1 MAQGARQSS
10 LFAAEDFSVVYES
23 FAQANFQAYDFDT
36 IKNAMVEYIDTNYP
50 ENYNDW
56 ISSSEFT
63 SLIELMA
70 FMGHNLAFRNDLN
83 SRENYLS
90 TAERRDS
97 ALRIAEFLG
106 YNPTR
111 NVVASGY
118 LKIDTI
124 KTSETVYDV
133 DGNSLANV
141 DLQFEDVTD
150 PAAYQNFITVMNAVF
165 IGSNQFGTPFSKS
178 LRDGITNEIYRTTST
193 GQSPSSEFSATIT
206 GARSTFGA
214 HSLYYDSNAN
224 RIQEKTPDPY
234 GALDILYRNDN
245 GGFSSPDTGFFL
257 GFKQGTLQFRDF
269 EITDGLPNLVLDID
283 DINVANGNIWVQ
295 NVDELGQVITNWSQV
310 DRIFGLNSIYN
321 NLNNNFRNIYTVSSR
336 EDDKISIVFGDGLY
350 GNIPR
355 GIVRVWYRTGLNR
368 SYTLNPESF
377 GQTTYNFNYTGN
389 DGNTYR
395 AVFTASLKSRVSN
408 ASERES
414 LQSIKD
420 NAGRFFSTQD
430 RLVTAEDYS
439 IFPLTVSENIRK
451 IKSVNRV
458 HSGHS
463 RFRDFND
470 PTGSYSDAM
479 QFLDDGY
486 LYRQDI
492 AARNVVSLPTNL
504 NSEQTY
510 SRYIKPLLDNPE
522 VKNFF
527 YDRQYYGPDG
537 AYAPATQYT
546 NTTAN
551 IVYYNANGSATDA
564 FRWNQVTKGADTS
577 TGYLTDDTSTIQ
589 RVKSNGIAP
598 MDKIDINSIIEF
610 VTPPYKIGY
619 INNIKIVDGSTG
631 YTSAPT
637 VAITGAGTGATGT
650 ANIDGSG
657 SVISI
662 TITNAG
668 LGYDSATSITL
679 SGGGASVQA
688 TATAVVKSANTQ
700 WVRVTGIYN
709 DGLGIDN
716 NTGTPTG
723 IDMLGRGSITLNGVI
738 PSGARIKRIIPSW
751 SNDLTSAV
759 KTNVLTLLTN
769 NNSFGLRYDATTQEW
784 AIVDGSDLVTSS
796 LTNNDPSSWN
806 RTYEGDTNGTG
817 LDNSWII
824 RLNYTASQWEIVTR
838 KTRYVFGSDEQITFA
853 NLNFAETF
861 SSETL
866 KPSQDNIKV
875 LGINTKSTSNSL
887 PLGTDY
893 TMNAFGYF
901 TYPDGYTDPNKI
913 RLTLSSP
920 TNDGYPINP
929 SAFHDIVG
937 DENIN
942 LGTKTVDGFT
952 YEVRDDSG
960 SNTVPGRG
968 NLSSKYSRI
977 ADVNQVIDPA
987 TTNIIDTYVLLT
999 SYENLFRSWAKYDGR
1014 GYTKPQTPTISSL
1027 NDLFKRLD
1035 NKKSIS
1041 DQVIYRPVKY
1051 KILFGNLA
1059 SSELQAKFNIT
1070 KTTNCTLS
1078 DTEIKQEIIRLIDQ
1092 YFNVD
1097 NWDFGETFY
1106 FTELAAYIHNNTV
1119 GQVAQ
1124 VGIESVDNQASTNA
1138 LFEIISDSDELFL
1151 PVITI
1156 GDITVNKSTAYNP
1169 TSIAANSGVN
1179 IK

>member
-10 LFAAEDFSVVYES
+10 LFAAEDFSVIYES

-50 ENYNDW
+50 ENFNDW

-63 SLIELMA
+63 SLLELMA
-70 FMGHNLAFRNDLN
+70 FLGHNLAFRNDLN

-118 LKIDTI
+118 LKIDSI
-124 KTSETVYDV
+124 KTTETVYDV

-150 PAAYQNFITVMNAVF
+150 PTAYQNFITVMNSMF
-165 IGSNQFGTPFSKS
+165 GSSNQFGTPFSRS
-178 LRDGITNEIYRTTST
+178 VRDGITNEIYRTSST
-193 GQSPSSEFSATIT
+193 NAEPSYEFNGSISGSRAV
-206 GARSTFGA
+206 FGA
-214 HSLYYDSNAN
+214 HSLYLNSSTN
-224 RIQEKTPDPY
+224 RIQEKTPDPN
-234 GALDILYRNDN
+234 GLLDIVYRNDN
-245 GGFSSPDTGFFL
+245 GGFSSPDSGFFL
-257 GFKQGTLQFRDF
+257 GFKQGTLQFKDF
-269 EITDGLPNLVLDID
+269 NITEGLPNLVLDID

-295 NVDELGQVITNWSQV
+295 NIDEIGQVLTNWNQV
-310 DRIFGLNSIYN
+310 DRIFGLNAIYN
-321 NLNNNFRNIYTVSSR
+321 NLDNNFRNIYTVSSR
-336 EDDKISIVFGDGLY
+336 EDDKISVVFGDGLF

-355 GIVRVWYRTGLNR
+355 GIIRVWYRTGLNR

-377 GQTTYNFNYTGN
+377 GTTSYSFNYLGS

-395 AVFTASLKSRVSN
+395 AIFTASLKSRVSN
-408 ASERES
+408 ASQRES

-420 NAGRFFSTQD
+420 NAGRFHSTQD

-451 IKSVNRV
+451 IKSINRV

-470 PTGSYSDAM
+470 PTGSYSDAI

-486 LYRQDI
+486 LYREDV
-492 AARNVVSLPTNL
+492 AARSVVSLPTNL

-510 SRYIKPLLDNPE
+510 SRFIKPLLDNPE

-527 YDRQYYGPDG
+527 YDRQYYGPNG
-537 AYAPATQYT
+537 SYTPASQYT

-551 IVYYNANGSATDA
+551 IVYYNTDGTATNT
-564 FRWNQVTKGADTS
+564 FRWNQVTKGANTS

-589 RVKSNGIAP
+589 RIKSTGIAP
-598 MDKIDINSIIEF
+598 MNKIDINAIIEF

-619 INNIKIVDGSTG
+619 ISSIKITSAGSG

-637 VAITGAGTGATGT
+637 VTITGAGTGATGT

-657 SVISI
+657 QVISI
-662 TITNAG
+662 TITDSG
-668 LGYDSATSITL
+668 LSYDSATSITIT
-679 SGGGASVQA
+679 GGGGTGA
-688 TATAVVKSANTQ
+688 TATTVVSSADTK
-700 WVRVTGIYN
+700 WVRVTGVYN

-716 NTGTPTG
+716 SAGTPTG
-723 IDMLGRGSITLNGVI
+723 IDQIGRGSITLSGVI
-738 PSGARIKRIIPSW
+738 PSGARIKRILPSW
-751 SNDLTSAV
+751 ANDLTSTI
-759 KTNVLTLLTN
+759 KTDVLDRITN
-769 NNSFGLRYDATTQEW
+769 NNSFGLRFDASSQAW
-784 AIVDGSDLVTSS
+784 VVVDGSDLVTSS
-796 LTNNDPSSWN
+796 LTNNNPSSWD

-824 RLNYTASQWEIVTR
+824 RLNYTSTQWEIITR
-838 KTRYVFGSDEQITFA
+838 KTRYIFGSDEQIKFA

-866 KPSQDNIKV
+866 KPSMDNIKV
-875 LGINTKSTSNSL
+875 LGINSKSKSNSL
-887 PLGTDY
+887 PIGTDY

-920 TNDGYPINP
+920 TNDGFPVNP

-937 DENIN
+937 DETITLN
-942 LGTKTVDGFT
+942 TKVVDGFT
-952 YEVRDDSG
+952 YTVHDASSG
-960 SNTVPGRG
+960 TTVTGRSG
-968 NLSSKYSRI
+968 LSSKYTRI

-999 SYENLFRSWAKYDGR
+999 TYENSFRTWARFDGR
-1014 GYTKPQTPTISSL
+1014 GYTKPNPPTISSL
-1027 NDLFKRLD
+1027 NDLFKSLD

-1041 DQVIYRPVKY
+1041 DQIIYRPVKY
-1051 KILFGNLA
+1051 KILFGDLA
-1059 SSELQAKFNIT
+1059 SSELQAKFNVT
-1070 KTTNCTLS
+1070 KTANCTLS
-1078 DTEIKQEIIRLIDQ
+1078 DTEIKQEVIRLVNL
-1092 YFNVD
+1092 YFSID
-1097 NWDFGETFY
+1097 NWDFGDTFY
-1106 FTELAAYIHNNTV
+1106 FTELAAFIHNNTV

-1124 VGIESVDNQASTNA
+1124 INIESVDNQAKPNA

-1151 PVITI
+1151 PVIT
-1156 GDITVNKSTAYNP
+1156 TSNVNVSKSIVYNP

>member
-50 ENYNDW
+50 ENFNDW

-63 SLIELMA
+63 SLLELMA
-70 FMGHNLAFRNDLN
+70 FLGHNLAFRNDLN

-118 LKIDTI
+118 LKIDSI
-124 KTSETVYDV
+124 KTTETVYDV

-150 PAAYQNFITVMNAVF
+150 PTAYQNFITVMNSTF
-165 IGSNQFGTPFSKS
+165 NSSNQFGTPFSRGV
-178 LRDGITNEIYRTTST
+178 RDGITNEIYRTTSI
-193 GQSPSSEFSATIT
+193 GAEPSSEFNANVSGSRAV
-206 GARSTFGA
+206 FGA
-214 HSLYYDSNAN
+214 HSVYLNSSLN
-224 RIQEKTPDPY
+224 RIQEKTPDPF
-234 GALDILYRNDN
+234 GALDIIYRNDN
-245 GGFSSPDTGFFL
+245 GGFSSPDTGFFF
-257 GFKQGTLQFRDF
+257 GFKQGTLQFKDF
-269 EITDGLPNLVLDID
+269 GIADGLPNLVLDID

-295 NVDELGQVITNWSQV
+295 TVDEVGQVLTDWMSV
-310 DRIFGLNSIYN
+310 DRIFGLNAIYN
-321 NLNNNFRNIYTVSSR
+321 NLDNNFRNIYTVSSR
-336 EDDKISIVFGDGLY
+336 EDDKISIVFGDGDF

-355 GIVRVWYRTGLNR
+355 GIIRVWYRTGLNL

-377 GQTTYNFNYTGN
+377 GTTSYSFNYLGS

-395 AVFTASLKSRVSN
+395 ATFTASLKSRVSN
-408 ASERES
+408 ASQRES

-420 NAGRFFSTQD
+420 NAGRFHSTQD

-451 IKSVNRV
+451 IKSINRV

-470 PTGSYSDAM
+470 PTGSYSDAI

-486 LYRQDI
+486 LYREDV
-492 AARNVVSLPTNL
+492 AARSVVSLPTNL

-510 SRYIKPLLDNPE
+510 SRFIKPLLDNPE

-537 AYAPATQYT
+537 SYTPASQYT

-551 IVYYNANGSATDA
+551 IVYHNADGTPANT
-564 FRWNQVTKGADTS
+564 FRWNQVTKGGNTS
-577 TGYLTDDTSTIQ
+577 TGYLTNDASIIQ
-589 RVKSNGIAP
+589 RVKANGIAP
-598 MDKIDINSIIEF
+598 MNKIDINSIIEF

-619 INNIKIVDGSTG
+619 ISSIKITSAGSG
-631 YTSAPT
+631 YTSDPT
-637 VAITGAGTGATGT
+637 VSITGAGTGATGT

-657 SVISI
+657 ALVSI
-662 TITNAG
+662 TITDSG
-668 LGYDSATSITL
+668 LSYDSATSVTIT
-679 SGGGASVQA
+679 GGGGSGA
-688 TATAVVKSANTQ
+688 TATAVVSSADTK

-716 NTGTPTG
+716 SVGTPTG
-723 IDMLGRGSITLNGVI
+723 IDQIGRGSVTLSEVI

-751 SNDLTSAV
+751 ANDLTSTV
-759 KTNVLTLLTN
+759 KTDVLNLITN
-769 NNSFGLRYDATTQEW
+769 NNSFGLRYDATTQAW
-784 AIVDGSDLVTSS
+784 VVVTGSNLVTSS
-796 LTNNDPSSWN
+796 LTNNNPSSWN

-824 RLNYTASQWEIVTR
+824 RLNYTSSQWEIVTR
-838 KTRYVFGSDEQITFA
+838 KTRYIFGSDEQIKFA

-866 KPSQDNIKV
+866 KPSMDNIKV
-875 LGINTKSTSNSL
+875 LGINSKSKSNSL
-887 PLGTDY
+887 PIGSDY
-893 TMNAFGYF
+893 TMNASGYF

-920 TNDGYPINP
+920 TNDGFPVNP

-937 DENIN
+937 DETITLN
-942 LGTKTVDGFT
+942 TKVIDGFT
-952 YEVRDDSG
+952 YTVHDASSG
-960 SNTVPGRG
+960 TSVTGRSG
-968 NLSSKYSRI
+968 LASKYTRI

-987 TTNIIDTYVLLT
+987 TTNIIDTYVLLST
-999 SYENLFRSWAKYDGR
+999 YENSFRTWARYDGR
-1014 GYTKPQTPTISSL
+1014 GYTKPNPPTISSL
-1027 NDLFKRLD
+1027 NDLFKSLD

-1051 KILFGNLA
+1051 KILFGDLA
-1059 SSELQAKFNIT
+1059 SSELQAKFNVT
-1070 KTTNCTLS
+1070 KTANCTLS
-1078 DTEIKQEIIRLIDQ
+1078 DTEIKQEVIRLVNA
-1092 YFNVD
+1092 YFGID

-1106 FTELAAYIHNNTV
+1106 FTELAAFIHNNTV

-1124 VGIESVDNQASTNA
+1124 INIESVDNQAKPNA

-1151 PVITI
+1151 PVITTSN
-1156 GDITVNKSTAYNP
+1156 ITVSKSTVYNP

>member
-50 ENYNDW
+50 ENFNDW

-63 SLIELMA
+63 SLLELMA
-70 FMGHNLAFRNDLN
+70 FLGHNLAFRNDLN

-118 LKIDTI
+118 LKIDSV

-150 PAAYQNFITVMNAVF
+150 PVFYQNFITVMNSIFA
-165 IGSNQFGTPFSKS
+165 GSNQFGTPFSRS
-178 LRDGITNEIYRTTST
+178 VRDGISNEIYRTTSI
-193 GQSPSSEFSATIT
+193 GAEPSYEFNANISGTRAV
-206 GARSTFGA
+206 FGA
-214 HSLYYDSNAN
+214 HSLYYNTNSN
-224 RIQEKTPDPY
+224 RIQEKTPDPF
-234 GALDILYRNDN
+234 GALDILYKNDN
-245 GGFSSPDTGFFL
+245 GGFSSPNTGFFL
-257 GFKQGTLQFRDF
+257 GFKQGTLNFKDF
-269 EITDGLPNLVLDID
+269 NITDGLPNLVLDID
-283 DINVANGNIWVQ
+283 DTNVANGNIWVQ
-295 NVDELGQVITNWSQV
+295 TIDEIGQVSSNWNQV
-310 DRIFGLNSIYN
+310 DRIFGLNAIYN
-321 NLNNNFRNIYTVSSR
+321 NLDNNFRNIYTVSSR
-336 EDDKISIVFGDGLY
+336 EDDKISIVFGDGLF
-350 GNIPR
+350 GNVPR
-355 GIVRVWYRTGLNR
+355 GIIRVWYRTGLNR
-368 SYTLNPESF
+368 SYALNPESF
-377 GQTTYNFNYTGN
+377 GSTSYSFDYAGS

-395 AVFTASLKSRVSN
+395 AVFSASLKTRISN

-470 PTGSYSDAM
+470 PTGSYSDAI

-486 LYRQDI
+486 LYREDI
-492 AARNVVSLPTNL
+492 AARSVVSLPTNL

-510 SRYIKPLLDNPE
+510 SRFIKPLLDNPE

-537 AYAPATQYT
+537 AYAPASQYT

-551 IVYYNANGSATDA
+551 IVYYNANGSATNA
-564 FRWNQVTKGADTS
+564 FRWNQVTKGANTS
-577 TGYLTDDTSTIQ
+577 TGYLTNDTSTIQ
-589 RVKSNGIAP
+589 RVKSNGVAP

-619 INNIKIVDGSTG
+619 ISSIKITSAGSG

-637 VAITGAGTGATGT
+637 VTIAGAGTGATGV

-657 SVISI
+657 ALVSI
-662 TITNAG
+662 TITNSG
-668 LGYDSATSITL
+668 LSYDSATSITL
-679 SGGGASVQA
+679 SGGGGSGAS
-688 TATAVVKSANTQ
+688 ATAVISNADTK

-716 NTGTPTG
+716 SIGTPTG
-723 IDMLGRGSITLNGVI
+723 IDMIGRGSIVLSGVI
-738 PSGARIKRIIPSW
+738 PSGARIKRILPSW
-751 SNDLTSAV
+751 ANDLTSAI
-759 KTNVLTLLTN
+759 KTNVLTRITN
-769 NNSFGLRYDATTQEW
+769 KNSFGLRYDAATQAW
-784 AIVDGSDLVTSS
+784 AIVDSSDLVTSS
-796 LTNNDPSSWN
+796 ITNNNPSSWS

-824 RLNYTASQWEIVTR
+824 RLNYTSSQWEIITR
-838 KTRYVFGSDEQITFA
+838 KTRYVFGSDEQIKFA

-866 KPSQDNIKV
+866 KPSMDNIKI
-875 LGINTKSTSNSL
+875 LGINSKSKSNSL
-887 PLGTDY
+887 PIGSDY
-893 TMNAFGYF
+893 IMNAFGYF
-901 TYPDGYTDPNKI
+901 VYPDGYTDPNKI

-920 TNDGYPINP
+920 KNDGFPVNP

-937 DENIN
+937 DETIKLN
-942 LGTKTVDGFT
+942 TKVVNGFT
-952 YEVRDDSG
+952 YTVHNTSSG
-960 SNTVPGRG
+960 TSVTGRSG
-968 NLSSKYSRI
+968 LSSKYTRI
-977 ADVNQVIDPA
+977 ADANQVIDPA

-999 SYENLFRSWAKYDGR
+999 SYENSFRTWARFDGR
-1014 GYTKPQTPTISSL
+1014 AYTKPNPPTISSL
-1027 NDLFKRLD
+1027 NDLFKSLD

-1059 SSELQAKFNIT
+1059 SSELQAKFNVT
-1070 KTTNCTLS
+1070 KTANSTLS
-1078 DTEIKQEIIRLIDQ
+1078 DTEIKQEIIRLINL
-1092 YFNVD
+1092 YFSID
-1097 NWDFGETFY
+1097 SWDFGDTFY
-1106 FTELAAYIHNNTV
+1106 FTELAAFIHNNTV
-1119 GQVAQ
+1119 GQIAQ
-1124 VGIESVDNQASTNA
+1124 INIESVDNQANPNA

-1151 PVITI
+1151 PVISTS
-1156 GDITVNKSTAYNP
+1156 DIIVNKSTVYTP

-1179 IK
+1179 IT

>member
-10 LFAAEDFSVVYES
+10 LFAAEDFSVIYES

-111 NVVASGY
+111 NVVANGY
-118 LKIDTI
+118 LKIDSI
-124 KTSETVYDV
+124 KTTETVYDV

-150 PAAYQNFITVMNAVF
+150 PTAYQNFITVMNSMF
-165 IGSNQFGTPFSKS
+165 NNSNQFGTPFSKGV
-178 LRDGITNEIYRTTST
+178 RDGITNEIYRTTSI
-193 GQSPSSEFSATIT
+193 GAEPSSEFNANINGT
-206 GARSTFGA
+206 RSTFGA
-214 HSLYYDSNAN
+214 HSLYYNSSLN
-224 RIQEKTPDPY
+224 RIQEKTPNPY
-234 GALDILYRNDN
+234 SALDLIYRNDN
-245 GGFSSPDTGFFL
+245 GGFSSPDTGFFI
-257 GFKQGTLQFRDF
+257 GFKQGTLQFKDF
-269 EITDGLPNLVLDID
+269 SISEGLPNLVLDID

-295 NVDELGQVITNWSQV
+295 TVDEIGQVLTDWMSV
-310 DRIFGLNSIYN
+310 DRIFGLNAIYN
-321 NLNNNFRNIYTVSSR
+321 NLDNNFRNIYTVSSR
-336 EDDKISIVFGDGLY
+336 EDDKISIVFGDGDF

-355 GIVRVWYRTGLNR
+355 GTIRVWYRTGLNL

-377 GQTTYNFNYTGN
+377 GATSYSLNYLGS

-395 AVFTASLKSRVSN
+395 ATFTASLKSRVSN
-408 ASERES
+408 SSERES

-420 NAGRFFSTQD
+420 NAGRFYSTQD

-451 IKSVNRV
+451 IKSINRV

-470 PTGSYSDAM
+470 PTGSYSDAI

-486 LYRQDI
+486 LYREDV
-492 AARNVVSLPTNL
+492 AARSVVSLPTNL

-510 SRYIKPLLDNPE
+510 SRFIKPLLDNPE

-527 YDRQYYGPDG
+527 YDRQYYGPNG
-537 AYAPATQYT
+537 SYTPASQYT

-551 IVYYNANGSATDA
+551 IVYYNTDGTATNT
-564 FRWNQVTKGADTS
+564 FRWNQVTKGANTS

-589 RVKSNGIAP
+589 RIKSTGIAP
-598 MDKIDINSIIEF
+598 MNKIDINAIIEF

-619 INNIKIVDGSTG
+619 ISSIKITSAGSG

-637 VAITGAGTGATGT
+637 VTITGAGTGATGT

-657 SVISI
+657 QVISI
-662 TITNAG
+662 TITDSG
-668 LGYDSATSITL
+668 LSYDSATSITIT
-679 SGGGASVQA
+679 GGGGTGA
-688 TATAVVKSANTQ
+688 TATTVVSSADTK
-700 WVRVTGIYN
+700 WVRVTGVYN

-716 NTGTPTG
+716 NAGTPTG
-723 IDMLGRGSITLNGVI
+723 IDQIGRGSITLSGVI
-738 PSGARIKRIIPSW
+738 PSGARIKRILPSW
-751 SNDLTSAV
+751 ANDLTSTI
-759 KTNVLTLLTN
+759 KTDVLDRITN
-769 NNSFGLRYDATTQEW
+769 NNSFGLRFDASSQAW
-784 AIVDGSDLVTSS
+784 VVVDGSDLVTSS
-796 LTNNDPSSWN
+796 LTNNNPSSWD

-824 RLNYTASQWEIVTR
+824 RLNYTSTQWEIITR
-838 KTRYVFGSDEQITFA
+838 KTRYIFGSDEQIKFA

-866 KPSQDNIKV
+866 KPSMDNIKV
-875 LGINTKSTSNSL
+875 LGINSKSKSNSL
-887 PLGTDY
+887 PIGTDY

-920 TNDGYPINP
+920 TNDGFPVNP

-937 DENIN
+937 DETITLN
-942 LGTKTVDGFT
+942 TKVVDGFT
-952 YEVRDDSG
+952 YTVHDASSG
-960 SNTVPGRG
+960 TTVTGRSG
-968 NLSSKYSRI
+968 LSSKYTRI

-999 SYENLFRSWAKYDGR
+999 TYENSFRTWARFDGR
-1014 GYTKPQTPTISSL
+1014 GYTKPNPPTISSL
-1027 NDLFKRLD
+1027 NDLFKSLD

-1041 DQVIYRPVKY
+1041 DQIIYRPVKY
-1051 KILFGNLA
+1051 KILFGDLA
-1059 SSELQAKFNIT
+1059 SSELQAKFNVT
-1070 KTTNCTLS
+1070 KTANCTLS
-1078 DTEIKQEIIRLIDQ
+1078 DTEIKQEVIRLVNA
-1092 YFNVD
+1092 YFGID

-1106 FTELAAYIHNNTV
+1106 FTELAAFIHNNTV

-1124 VGIESVDNQASTNA
+1124 INIESVDNQAKPNA

-1151 PVITI
+1151 PVITTSNI
-1156 GDITVNKSTAYNP
+1156 NVSKSIVYNP

>member
-10 LFAAEDFSVVYES
+10 LFAAEDFSVIYES

-50 ENYNDW
+50 ENFNDW

-63 SLIELMA
+63 SLLELMA
-70 FMGHNLAFRNDLN
+70 FLGHNLAFRNDLN

-118 LKIDTI
+118 LKIDSV
-124 KTSETVYDV
+124 KTTETVYDV

-150 PAAYQNFITVMNAVF
+150 PTAYQNFITVMNSMF
-165 IGSNQFGTPFSKS
+165 GSSNQFGTPFSRS
-178 LRDGITNEIYRTTST
+178 VRDGITNEIYRTSST
-193 GQSPSSEFSATIT
+193 NAEPSYEFNGSISGSRAV
-206 GARSTFGA
+206 FGA
-214 HSLYYDSNAN
+214 HSLYLNSSTN
-224 RIQEKTPDPY
+224 RIQEKTPDPN
-234 GALDILYRNDN
+234 GLLDIVYRNDN
-245 GGFSSPDTGFFL
+245 GGFSSPDSGFFL
-257 GFKQGTLQFRDF
+257 GFKQGTLQFKDF
-269 EITDGLPNLVLDID
+269 NITEGLPNLVLDID

-295 NVDELGQVITNWSQV
+295 NIDEIGQVLTNWNQV
-310 DRIFGLNSIYN
+310 DRIFGLNAIYN
-321 NLNNNFRNIYTVSSR
+321 NLDNNFRNIYTVSSR
-336 EDDKISIVFGDGLY
+336 EDDKISIVFGDGLF

-355 GIVRVWYRTGLNR
+355 GIIRVWYRTGLNR

-377 GQTTYNFNYTGN
+377 GTTSYSFNYLGS

-395 AVFTASLKSRVSN
+395 AIFTASLKSRVSN
-408 ASERES
+408 ASQRES

-420 NAGRFFSTQD
+420 NAGRFHSTQD

-451 IKSVNRV
+451 IKSINRV

-470 PTGSYSDAM
+470 PTGSYSDAI

-486 LYRQDI
+486 LYREDV

-510 SRYIKPLLDNPE
+510 SRFIKPLLDNPE

-527 YDRQYYGPDG
+527 YDRQYYGPDSS
-537 AYAPATQYT
+537 YTPASQYT

-551 IVYYNANGSATDA
+551 IVYYNTDGTATNT
-564 FRWNQVTKGADTS
+564 FRWNQVTKGANTS

-589 RVKSNGIAP
+589 RIKSTGIAP
-598 MDKIDINSIIEF
+598 MNKIDINAIIEF

-619 INNIKIVDGSTG
+619 ISSIKITSAGSG

-637 VAITGAGTGATGT
+637 VTITGAGTGATGT

-657 SVISI
+657 QVISI
-662 TITNAG
+662 TITDSG
-668 LGYDSATSITL
+668 LSYDSATSITL
-679 SGGGASVQA
+679 TGGGGTSA
-688 TATAVVKSANTQ
+688 TATAVVSSADTK
-700 WVRVTGIYN
+700 WVRVTGVYN

-716 NTGTPTG
+716 NAGTPTG
-723 IDMLGRGSITLNGVI
+723 IDQIGRGSITLNGVI
-738 PSGARIKRIIPSW
+738 PSGARIKRILPSW
-751 SNDLTSAV
+751 ANDLTSTI
-759 KTNVLTLLTN
+759 KTDVLDRITN
-769 NNSFGLRYDATTQEW
+769 NNSFGLRFDASSQAW
-784 AIVDGSDLVTSS
+784 VVVDGSDLVTSS
-796 LTNNDPSSWN
+796 LTNNNPSSWD

-824 RLNYTASQWEIVTR
+824 RLNYTSTQWEIITR
-838 KTRYVFGSDEQITFA
+838 KTRYIFGSDEQIKFA

-866 KPSQDNIKV
+866 KPSMDNIKV
-875 LGINTKSTSNSL
+875 LGINSKSKSNSL
-887 PLGTDY
+887 PIGTDY

-920 TNDGYPINP
+920 TNDGFPVNP

-937 DENIN
+937 DETITLN
-942 LGTKTVDGFT
+942 TKVVDGFT
-952 YEVRDDSG
+952 YTVHDASSG
-960 SNTVPGRG
+960 TTVTGRSG
-968 NLSSKYSRI
+968 LSSKYTRI

-987 TTNIIDTYVLLT
+987 TTNIIDTYVLLST
-999 SYENLFRSWAKYDGR
+999 YENSFRTWAKYDGR
-1014 GYTKPQTPTISSL
+1014 GYTKPNQPTISSL
-1027 NDLFKRLD
+1027 NDLFKSLD
-1035 NKKSIS
+1035 SKKSIS
-1041 DQVIYRPVKY
+1041 DQIIYRPVKY
-1051 KILFGNLA
+1051 KILFGDLA
-1059 SSELQAKFNIT
+1059 TSELQAKFNVT
-1070 KTTNCTLS
+1070 KTANCTLS
-1078 DTEIKQEIIRLIDQ
+1078 DTEIKQEVIRLVNL
-1092 YFNVD
+1092 YFSID
-1097 NWDFGETFY
+1097 NWDFGDTFY
-1106 FTELAAYIHNNTV
+1106 FTELAAFIHNNTV

-1124 VGIESVDNQASTNA
+1124 INIESVDNQAKPNA

-1151 PVITI
+1151 PVIT
-1156 GDITVNKSTAYNP
+1156 TSNVNVSKSIVYNP

>member
-50 ENYNDW
+50 ENFNDW

-63 SLIELMA
+63 SLLELMA
-70 FMGHNLAFRNDLN
+70 FLGHNLAFRNDLN

-97 ALRIAEFLG
+97 AHRIAEFLG

-118 LKIDTI
+118 LKIDSV

-150 PAAYQNFITVMNAVF
+150 PVFYQNFITVMNSIFA
-165 IGSNQFGTPFSKS
+165 GSNQFGTPFSRS
-178 LRDGITNEIYRTTST
+178 VRDGITNEIYRTTSI
-193 GQSPSSEFSATIT
+193 GAEPSYEFNANISGTRAV
-206 GARSTFGA
+206 FGA
-214 HSLYYDSNAN
+214 HSLYYNTNSN
-224 RIQEKTPDPY
+224 RIQEKTPDPF
-234 GALDILYRNDN
+234 GALDILYKNDN
-245 GGFSSPDTGFFL
+245 GGFSSPNTGFFL
-257 GFKQGTLQFRDF
+257 GFKQGTLNFKDF
-269 EITDGLPNLVLDID
+269 NITDGLPNLVLDID
-283 DINVANGNIWVQ
+283 DTNVANGNIWVQ
-295 NVDELGQVITNWSQV
+295 TIDEIGQVSSNWNQV
-310 DRIFGLNSIYN
+310 DRIFGLNAIYN
-321 NLNNNFRNIYTVSSR
+321 NLDNNFRNIYTVSSR
-336 EDDKISIVFGDGLY
+336 EDDKISIVFGDGLF
-350 GNIPR
+350 GNVPR
-355 GIVRVWYRTGLNR
+355 GIIRVWYRTGLNR
-368 SYTLNPESF
+368 SYALNPESF
-377 GQTTYNFNYTGN
+377 GSTSYSFDYAGS

-395 AVFTASLKSRVSN
+395 AVFSASLKTRISN

-470 PTGSYSDAM
+470 PTGSYSDAI

-486 LYRQDI
+486 LYREDI
-492 AARNVVSLPTNL
+492 AARSVVSLPTNL

-510 SRYIKPLLDNPE
+510 SRFIKPLLDNPE

-537 AYAPATQYT
+537 AYAPASQYT

-551 IVYYNANGSATDA
+551 IVYYNANGSATNA
-564 FRWNQVTKGADTS
+564 FRWNQVTKGANTS
-577 TGYLTDDTSTIQ
+577 TGYLTNDTSTIQ
-589 RVKSNGIAP
+589 RVKSNGVAP

-619 INNIKIVDGSTG
+619 ISSIKITSAGSG

-637 VAITGAGTGATGT
+637 VTIAGAGTGATGV

-657 SVISI
+657 ALVSI
-662 TITNAG
+662 TITNSG
-668 LGYDSATSITL
+668 LSYDSATSITL
-679 SGGGASVQA
+679 SGGGGSGAS
-688 TATAVVKSANTQ
+688 ATAVISNAVTK
-700 WVRVTGIYN
+700 WVRETGIYN

-716 NTGTPTG
+716 SIGTPTG
-723 IDMLGRGSITLNGVI
+723 IDMIGRGSIILSGVI
-738 PSGARIKRIIPSW
+738 PSGARIKRILPSW
-751 SNDLTSAV
+751 ANDLTSAI
-759 KTNVLTLLTN
+759 KTNVLTRITN
-769 NNSFGLRYDATTQEW
+769 KNSFGLRYDAATQTW
-784 AIVDGSDLVTSS
+784 AIVDSSDLVTSS
-796 LTNNDPSSWN
+796 ITNNNPSSWS

-824 RLNYTASQWEIVTR
+824 RLNYTSSQWEIITR
-838 KTRYVFGSDEQITFA
+838 KTRYVFGSDEQIKFA

-866 KPSQDNIKV
+866 KPSMDNIKI
-875 LGINTKSTSNSL
+875 LGINSKSKSNSL
-887 PLGTDY
+887 PIGSDY
-893 TMNAFGYF
+893 IMNAFGYF
-901 TYPDGYTDPNKI
+901 VYPDGYTDPNKI

-920 TNDGYPINP
+920 KNDGFPVNP

-937 DENIN
+937 DETIKLN
-942 LGTKTVDGFT
+942 TKVVNGFT
-952 YEVRDDSG
+952 YTVHNTSSG
-960 SNTVPGRG
+960 TSVTGRSG
-968 NLSSKYSRI
+968 LSSKYTRI
-977 ADVNQVIDPA
+977 ADANQVIDPA

-999 SYENLFRSWAKYDGR
+999 SYENSFRTWARFDGR
-1014 GYTKPQTPTISSL
+1014 AYTKPNPPTISSL
-1027 NDLFKRLD
+1027 NDLFKSLD

-1059 SSELQAKFNIT
+1059 SSELQAKFNVT
-1070 KTTNCTLS
+1070 KTANSTLS
-1078 DTEIKQEIIRLIDQ
+1078 DTEIKQEIIRLINL
-1092 YFNVD
+1092 YFSID
-1097 NWDFGETFY
+1097 SWDFGDTFY
-1106 FTELAAYIHNNTV
+1106 FTELAAFIHNNTV
-1119 GQVAQ
+1119 GQIAQ
-1124 VGIESVDNQASTNA
+1124 INIESVDNQANPNA

-1151 PVITI
+1151 PVISTS
-1156 GDITVNKSTAYNP
+1156 DIIVNKSTVYTP

-1179 IK
+1179 IT